1 MNTIDLSIPVAEVV
15 EQHPEVLELLV
26 DLGFTPLANP
36 LMRQTLGRTVSIKQ
50 GAKMKGMDLKRIID
64 TLEWNGYDIKGVQG
78 RPRPRHR

>member
-64 TLEWNGYDIKGVQG
+64 TLEWNGYDIKGVADDE
-78 RPRPRHR
+78 R

>member
-1 MNTIDLSIPVAEVV
+1 MNTIDLSIPIAEVV

-64 TLEWNGYDIKGVQG
+64 TLEWNGYDIKGVADDE
-78 RPRPRHR
+78 R